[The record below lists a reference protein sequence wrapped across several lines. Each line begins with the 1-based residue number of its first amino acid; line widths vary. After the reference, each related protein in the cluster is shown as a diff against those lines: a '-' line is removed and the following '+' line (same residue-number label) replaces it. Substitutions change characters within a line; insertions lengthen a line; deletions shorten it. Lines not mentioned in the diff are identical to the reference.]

1 MKIFTITLLLVICG
15 FSQAQTVEF
24 AVTPRVG
31 QPLLPNEK
39 EDLKA
44 KKFKENN
51 NVVTLKNTSGIKG
64 WHRWRIGNDT
74 VPGKNWELISK
85 TKSGDEIK
93 VAFNKVGNYSVT
105 LTVFNSKGS
114 GDDKEEF
121 EFEGEMED
129 AITIRNVYP
138 ELAAIYAQK
147 PRPDYVKLIK
157 KSDEYRIKE
166 KYRTDPT
173 PNLFMAKG
181 YFGIFKDGK
190 VEEEIENPFE
200 DAISAFA
207 TAKELDLN
215 GIIQDDEH
223 QVFLN
228 ELEKAIFSDHIEVQ
242 IAVSENE
249 FDPTTLKISA
259 EDMEDLMMHMDYYS
273 QVSYFPLAVNLLQAC
288 IEQYKNNKKG
298 AKALWD
304 AAIPLLSKYKK
315 LDEETPFGAKFI
327 DENGKTLI
335 ASPEDMKALKYGLM
349 WTSYLKSMGEEKA
362 SICKSFLRNTAP
374 WFIDD
379 KNFRDYYEAQ
389 FTKCVE

>member
-1 MKIFTITLLLVICG
+1 MKINLLLILLVISG
-15 FSQAQTVEF
+15 FFQAQMVQFE
-24 AVTPRVG
+24 VKPRVG
-31 QPLLPNEK
+31 QPLLPNDK

-51 NVVTLKNTSGIKG
+51 NVVTLKNTSTVKG
-64 WHRWRIGNDT
+64 WHRWRIGADT
-74 VPGKNWELISK
+74 VPGKSWELISK
-85 TKSGDEIK
+85 SKSGDEIK

-105 LTVFNSKGS
+105 LTVYNSKGS
-114 GDDKEEF
+114 GDEKEEF
-121 EFEGEMED
+121 EFEAEMED

-138 ELAAIYAQK
+138 ELAALYAQK
-147 PRPDYVKLIK
+147 PRPDYFKLIK
-157 KSDEYRIKE
+157 KSDEYRLKE

-190 VEEEIENPFE
+190 VNEEIENPFE

-207 TAKELDLN
+207 SAKELDLN

-242 IAVSENE
+242 IAESENV
-249 FDPTTLKISA
+249 FDPTKLKISP
-259 EDMEDLMMHMDYYS
+259 EDMEDLMVHIEYYA
-273 QVSYFPLAVNLLQAC
+273 QVSYFPIAVTLLQAC

-298 AKALWD
+298 AKAIWD
-304 AAIPLLSKYKK
+304 VTIPQLSKYTR
-315 LDEETPFGAKFI
+315 LEDTPFGSKFT
-327 DENGKTLI
+327 DENGKTII
-335 ASPEDMKALKYGLM
+335 ASPEDMKALKYGIM
-349 WTSYLKSMGEEKA
+349 WTSYLKSMVEEKA
-362 SICKSFLRNTAP
+362 SICKSFLRVTAP

-379 KNFRDYYEAQ
+379 KNFRDYYEAL